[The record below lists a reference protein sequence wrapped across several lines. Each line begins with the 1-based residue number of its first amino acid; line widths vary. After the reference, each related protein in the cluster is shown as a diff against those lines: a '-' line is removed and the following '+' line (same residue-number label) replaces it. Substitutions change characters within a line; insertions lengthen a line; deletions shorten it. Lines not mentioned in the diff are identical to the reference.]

1 MAGRIIVVTSGK
13 GGVGKTTFTA
23 NVGYALAD
31 KGYRVLLIDGD
42 VGLRNLDVLLGLER
56 RVIYNIMDVITGR
69 TELQKALVKD
79 KRVPGNLFLLPTSQ
93 TRFKEDIPE
102 EAFVNIVKD
111 ARDKMKFDFILID
124 SPAGIE
130 YGFRLAAR
138 PAEEAI
144 IVTIPEITAIRDADR
159 VIGLLDNFGI
169 EKRSLVVNRVDVA
182 QVKDGNVLSPQDIA
196 EELSIKLLGVVPMD
210 SIVTEATNEG
220 KPVVVIENER
230 GKKSLAG
237 KGFVSIADRIVD
249 DNAPLWDPIKE
260 YVPSSGG
267 LLGFFKNL
275 LGGSGR

>member
-196 EELSIKLLGVVPMD
+196 EELSIKLLGIVPMD

>member
-1 MAGRIIVVTSGK
+1 VAGRIIVVTSGK

-23 NVGYALAD
+23 NVGYALAERGH
-31 KGYRVLLIDGD
+31 KVLLIDGD

-69 TELQKALVKD
+69 TELSKALVKD

-93 TRFKEDIPE
+93 TKFKEDIPE
-102 EAFVNIVKD
+102 EAFVNIVNE
-111 ARDKMKFDFILID
+111 ARDSMGFDFILID

-130 YGFRLAAR
+130 YGFRLAAK

-169 EKRSLVVNRVDVA
+169 EKRMLVVNRVDVA
-182 QVKDGNVLSPQDIA
+182 EVRAGNVLSPQDIA
-196 EELSIKLLGVVPMD
+196 DELSIQLLGIIPMD
-210 SIVTEATNEG
+210 KIVTEATNEG
-220 KPVVVIENER
+220 KPVIVLEKER
-230 GKKSLAG
+230 KKKTLAG
-237 KGFVSIADRIVD
+237 QGFAVAAERLVD
-249 DNAPLWDPIKE
+249 KNAPLWDPVE
-260 YVPSSGG
+260 SYVPSSGG

>member
-23 NVGYALAD
+23 NVGYALAE
-31 KGYRVLLIDGD
+31 KGYKVLLIDGD

-69 TELQKALVKD
+69 TELSKSLVKD

-93 TRFKEDIPE
+93 TKFKEDIPE
-102 EAFVNIVKD
+102 EAFVNIVHE
-111 ARDKMKFDFILID
+111 ARDNMGFDFILID

-130 YGFRLAAR
+130 YGFRLAAK

-159 VIGLLDNFGI
+159 VIGLLDNYGI
-169 EKRSLVVNRVDVA
+169 GKRSLVVNRVDIA
-182 QVKDGNVLSPQDIA
+182 SVKEGNVLSPQDIA
-196 EELSIKLLGVVPMD
+196 DELSFRLLGIIPMD
-210 SIVTEATNEG
+210 KIVTEATNEG
-220 KPVVVIENER
+220 KPVIVLEKER
-230 GKKSLAG
+230 GKRTLAG
-237 KGFVSIADRIVD
+237 KGFMSAAERIID
-249 DNAPLWDPIKE
+249 DNAPLWDPVE
-260 YVPSSGG
+260 EFVPSSGG

>member
-1 MAGRIIVVTSGK
+1 LS
-13 GGVGKTTFTA
+13 
-23 NVGYALAD
+23 
-31 KGYRVLLIDGD
+31 
-42 VGLRNLDVLLGLER
+42 
-56 RVIYNIMDVITGR
+56 
-69 TELQKALVKD
+69 KALVKD

-93 TRFKEDIPE
+93 TKFKEDIPE
-102 EAFVNIVKD
+102 EAFVNIVRE
-111 ARDKMKFDFILID
+111 ARDKMGFDFILID

-159 VIGLLDNFGI
+159 VIGLLDNYGI

-182 QVKDGNVLSPQDIA
+182 EVKEGNVLSPQDISD
-196 EELSIKLLGVVPMD
+196 ELSVKLLGIIPMD
-210 SIVTEATNEG
+210 KVVTEATNEG
-220 KPVVVIENER
+220 KPVIVLEKER
-230 GKKSLAG
+230 GKKTLAG
-237 KGFVSIADRIVD
+237 KGFMSTAERIID
-249 DNAPLWDPIKE
+249 ENAPLWDPVEE